1 MKNKWLENSIKNLLP
16 LSRNQTDFK
25 TALTEWEWTGDC
37 EDYEQCIEQCQLCE
51 QDDLRYH
58 YTIENRHTKQ
68 QLLIGSSCIEKFDIT
83 VRDANGNEITE
94 NKAAYLDKF
103 MKQQRRE
110 KSMASLANA
119 PANKMKE
126 FQKGKRRYELDNYC
140 AKRVANGMMDARMLN
155 YLFIRFEEESI
166 AFDARSFSID
176 IRSGEGKNK
185 LLRLDKDQYER
196 VKKALSVSQRTFYMN
211 NKIEFD
217 IKNGK

>member
-1 MKNKWLENSIKNLLP
+1 MHRVQCAAKG
-16 LSRNQTDFK
+16 
-25 TALTEWEWTGDC
+25 GD
-37 EDYEQCIEQCQLCE
+37 
-51 QDDLRYH
+51 
-58 YTIENRHTKQ
+58 
-68 QLLIGSSCIEKFDIT
+68 
-83 VRDANGNEITE
+83 
-94 NKAAYLDKF
+94 
-103 MKQQRRE
+103 
-110 KSMASLANA
+110 NA
-119 PANKMKE
+119 HSHGRV
-126 FQKGKRRYELDNYC
+126 Q